1 MSSKKKQ
8 KVSKKSPLPS
18 QYHFVPKTTA
28 PPVPNRRSPPGV
40 SDYPPPRQLFQDSEA
55 QTQAASGPLH
65 QPSPPPLH
73 QPSPPSQ
80 SRRSETSA
88 TRRSPSRSQSQDSAS
103 TESPEAV
110 EPTLSDEQTRLLNQ
124 LLSQPN
130 WGTDIPIL
138 SPAFEPGTTWFGR
151 DKGKL
156 TRRITKTFTKKFD
169 EAYYSWSVVPQN
181 KRETIFVEFAK
192 THTWD
197 QIHTGIV
204 QEKFEAVCQRR
215 MKNMVSVRRRSRVRP
230 PWIHGELWEQM
241 TAYWDTPE
249 AEKRVRQ
256 HRTLGCLTGT
266 DLVHTS
272 TTPARSLS
280 NKSNM
285 KWLRNW
291 ADQLLLVKFSWRHIQ
306 ERMGPLSI

>member
-8 KVSKKSPLPS
+8 KRSQKSPLPL
-18 QYHFVPKTTA
+18 QYQFVSKTTA

-65 QPSPPPLH
+65 QPSPPP
-73 QPSPPSQ
+73 Q

-88 TRRSPSRSQSQDSAS
+88 TRRSLSSSQAQDSAS

-110 EPTLSDEQTRLLNQ
+110 EPTLSDEQTLTGSLIDFGLLW
-124 LLSQPN
+124 LALSLN
-130 WGTDIPIL
+130 NYLCFIL
-138 SPAFEPGTTWFGR
+138 TYSLFCFCVLRFGR

-204 QEKFEAVCQRR
+204 QKKFEAVCQQR
-215 MKNMVSVRRRSRVRP
+215 MKDMVSVRRRSRVRP
-230 PWIHGELWEQM
+230 SWIHGELWEQM
-241 TAYWDTPE
+241 IA
-249 AEKRVRQ
+249 VRQ
-256 HRTLGCLTGT
+256 HQTLGCLTGT
-266 DLVHTS
+266 DLVQTS

-306 ERMGPLSI
+306 EMMGPLSI